1 MSQDQI
7 EILKRALKREKS
19 ARKSAEKILEDK
31 SKELYNISSELKES
45 NLKLNN
51 LLEEKLSTLKGI
63 FENINDAYL
72 VMDLFGNVIKMN
84 DGAIEL
90 FGYDIKK
97 EQFSIPDIIF
107 EDDAEYAYRSFTIL
121 QKRGYFNNYIARVYT
136 KKKEIK
142 WVQINATTV
151 FDKNNKPIA
160 AQGIIRDITKDKEA
174 QELLIESKNR
184 LSVLVLNLNS
194 GVVLEDEHRKIIS
207 SNIKFCKF
215 FQIDAQPNELI
226 GIDCK
231 LVLEKN
237 KFLFKDPSF
246 FIRRMRDV
254 ISGEIEVFGDQL
266 EMVDGT
272 ILERNYTP
280 IIVSGKIKGFLWTF
294 RDITLEKK
302 YNLSLEAQKEKYSN
316 IIANMNLGL
325 MEVNTDDEILMINQ
339 GFSNMS
345 GYSEEELL
353 GKKGIEVYKLK
364 SQEEVI
370 NNENLKR
377 KKGISNSYE
386 LEIKHKNGELRYW
399 LVSGAP
405 NYNLNGEII
414 GCIGIHLDITQFRAL
429 EAQKEKIHKELE
441 KSNNQLHEYAHI
453 VSHDLKSPLRSI
465 EALTSWIKSDN
476 EGKFDEV
483 TLQNFT
489 LLDTTIETME
499 KLISGVL
506 KYSSAGSSKQEDEDV
521 DLNETLFS
529 LQKTLFIPKNI
540 QLSVLNKL
548 PIVKGDKTKFK
559 QLFQNFI
566 SNAIKFSDKEKG
578 IVEIDYNDNNTFH
591 QFSIRDNGI
600 GIEKKYHDKIF
611 KIFTL
616 LNTREDSTGIGLSIV
631 KKIID
636 LYEGDIWLESELGVG
651 SVFYFTIKKYRSK
664 SSKI

>member
-31 SKELYNISSELKES
+31 SKELYNISSELKQS

-51 LLEEKLSTLKGI
+51 ILEEKLSTLKGI

-84 DGAIEL
+84 DGAVEL
-90 FGYDIKK
+90 FGYDIRK
-97 EQFSIPDIIF
+97 EQFSIPNIIYE
-107 EDDAEYAYRSFTIL
+107 EDEEYAYKSFTKL
-121 QKRGYFNNYIARVYT
+121 QQRGYFNNYIARVYT

-174 QELLIESKNR
+174 QDLLIESKNR

-194 GVVLEDEHRKIIS
+194 GVVLEDENRKIIS

-215 FQIDAQPNELI
+215 FKIDAKPDELI

-237 KFLFKDPSF
+237 KFLFKDPSSF
-246 FIRRMRDV
+246 MQRMRDV
-254 ISGEIEVFGDQL
+254 IKGRVEVFGDQL

-280 IIVSGKIKGFLWTF
+280 IIVSDKIKGFFWTF

-339 GFSNMS
+339 SFSDMS
-345 GYSEEELL
+345 GYSEEELI

-364 SQEEVI
+364 SQEEII

-386 LEIKHKNGELRYW
+386 LEIKHKDGGIRYW

-405 NYNLNGEII
+405 NYNLHGEII
-414 GCIGIHLDITQFRAL
+414 GGIGIHLDITQFRAL
-429 EAQKEKIHKELE
+429 EAQKEKIRKELE

-476 EGKFDEV
+476 EGKFDDA
-483 TLQNFT
+483 TLENFSH
-489 LLDTTIETME
+489 LDATIETME

-506 KYSSAGSSKQEDEDV
+506 NYSSAGASLLEEENV
-521 DLNETLFS
+521 DLNHIVS
-529 LQKTLFIPKNI
+529 NLQKTLFIPDNI
-540 QLSVLNKL
+540 YLSVLNKL
-548 PIVKGDKTKFK
+548 PIVKGDKTKFE

-566 SNAIKFSDKEKG
+566 SNAVKFCDKEKG
-578 IVEIDYNDNNTFH
+578 IVEIDYKDNNTFH

-616 LNTREDSTGIGLSIV
+616 LNEREDSTGIGLSIV

-636 LYEGDIWLESELGVG
+636 LYEGDIWLESKPGVG
-651 SVFYFTIKKYRSK
+651 TVFYFTIKKYK
-664 SSKI
+664 S

>member
-31 SKELYNISSELKES
+31 SKELHNISSELKQS

-63 FENINDAYL
+63 FDNINDAYL

-97 EQFSIPDIIF
+97 EQFLIPDIIH
-107 EDDAEYAYRSFTIL
+107 EDDEEYAYRSFTIL

-160 AQGIIRDITKDKEA
+160 AQGIVRDITKDKEA
-174 QELLIESKNR
+174 QDLLIESKNR

-194 GVVLEDEHRKIIS
+194 GVVLEDENRKIIS
-207 SNIKFCKF
+207 SNTKFCKF
-215 FQIDAQPNELI
+215 FKIDAQPNELV
-226 GIDCK
+226 GMDCK

-237 KFLFKDPSF
+237 KFLFKDPSSF
-246 FIRRMRDV
+246 LRRMRKV
-254 ISGEIEVFGDQL
+254 INGRIKVFGDQL
-266 EMVDGT
+266 EMIDGT

-280 IIVSGKIKGFLWTF
+280 IIVSGKIKGFFWTF

-302 YNLSLEAQKEKYSN
+302 YSSSLEAQKEKYSN

-339 GFSNMS
+339 SFSDMS
-345 GYSEEELL
+345 GYSEEELI

-364 SQEEVI
+364 SQEEII
-370 NNENLKR
+370 NSENLKR

-386 LEIKHKNGELRYW
+386 LEVKHKDGGIRYW

-414 GCIGIHLDITQFRAL
+414 GCIGIHLDITEFKAL
-429 EAQKEKIHKELE
+429 QAQKEKIHKELE

-476 EGKFDEV
+476 HDKFDEV
-483 TLQNFT
+483 TLQNFS

-506 KYSSAGSSKQEDEDV
+506 KYSSAGSSVQLDGDV
-521 DLNETLFS
+521 DLNEILTN
-529 LQKTLFIPKNI
+529 LQKTLLIPNNI
-540 QLSVLNKL
+540 KLSILSKL

-566 SNAIKFSDKEKG
+566 SNAIKFSDKEQG
-578 IVEIDYNDNNTFH
+578 LIEIEYKDNNTFH

-616 LNTREDSTGIGLSIV
+616 LNKREDSTGIGLSIV

-636 LYEGDIWLESELGVG
+636 LYEGDIWLESEPGVG
-651 SVFYFTIKKYRSK
+651 TVFYFTIKKYRS
-664 SSKI
+664 

>member
-1 MSQDQI
+1 M
-7 EILKRALKREKS
+7 R
-19 ARKSAEKILEDK
+19 
-31 SKELYNISSELKES
+31 
-45 NLKLNN
+45 
-51 LLEEKLSTLKGI
+51 
-63 FENINDAYL
+63 
-72 VMDLFGNVIKMN
+72 
-84 DGAIEL
+84 
-90 FGYDIKK
+90 
-97 EQFSIPDIIF
+97 DII
-107 EDDAEYAYRSFTIL
+107 AE
-121 QKRGYFNNYIARVYT
+121 Q
-136 KKKEIK
+136 
-142 WVQINATTV
+142 
-151 FDKNNKPIA
+151 
-160 AQGIIRDITKDKEA
+160 
-174 QELLIESKNR
+174 
-184 LSVLVLNLNS
+184 
-194 GVVLEDEHRKIIS
+194 
-207 SNIKFCKF
+207 
-215 FQIDAQPNELI
+215 
-226 GIDCK
+226 
-231 LVLEKN
+231 
-237 KFLFKDPSF
+237 
-246 FIRRMRDV
+246 
-254 ISGEIEVFGDQL
+254 IEVFGDQL
-266 EMVDGT
+266 EMIDGT

-302 YNLSLEAQKEKYSN
+302 YSLSLEAQKEKYSN
-316 IIANMNLGL
+316 IIANMKLGL
-325 MEVNTDDEILMINQ
+325 MEVNTEDEILMINQ
-339 GFSNMS
+339 SFSEMS

-377 KKGISNSYE
+377 KKGISNSYQ
-386 LEIKHKNGELRYW
+386 LEVKHKNGELRYW

-414 GCIGIHLDITQFRAL
+414 GSIGIHLDITQFRAL

-465 EALTSWIKSDN
+465 DALTSWIKSDN

-483 TLQNFT
+483 TLQNFG

-506 KYSSAGSSKQEDEDV
+506 KYSSAGSNVQEDEDV
-521 DLNETLFS
+521 DLNDTLIN
-529 LQKTLFIPKNI
+529 LQKTLFIPENI
-540 QLSVLNKL
+540 YLSVLNKL
-548 PIVKGDKTKFK
+548 PIVKGDKTKFE

-578 IVEIDYNDNNTFH
+578 IVEIDYKDNNTFH

-616 LNTREDSTGIGLSIV
+616 LNKRKDSTGIGLSIV

-636 LYEGDIWLESELGVG
+636 LYEGDIWLESEPNIG
-651 SVFYFTIKKYRSK
+651 SVFYFTIKKYK
-664 SSKI
+664 S